1 MGALDDKRLEF
12 FLERYQSLQNDPDIP
27 PFHYGTHYSS
37 AGMTPAI
44 RPTWLMHAL
53 GLVPELYKTGRFQG
67 YIMVCVQQAR

>member
-37 AGMTPAI
+37 AGMSS
-44 RPTWLMHAL
+44 
-53 GLVPELYKTGRFQG
+53 
-67 YIMVCVQQAR
+67 AR

>member
-37 AGMTPAI
+37 AGMPPAHQQA
-44 RPTWLMHAL
+44 WLMHAL
-53 GLVPELYKTGRFQG
+53 GLIPELHMPGRFQG
-67 YIMVCVQQAR
+67 NVNVSLRAPS

>member
-37 AGMTPAI
+37 AGLTPAHTS
-44 RPTWLMHAL
+44 RSAWTMPL
-53 GLVPELYKTGRFQG
+53 G
-67 YIMVCVQQAR
+67 